1 MSKQVDSLT
10 NTYLK
15 KSIKNLISDDKKYH
29 NIENLISDELIDS
42 FRKGNQSLN
51 KKYNLNLEKYNYYL

>member
-15 KSIKNLISDDKKYH
+15 KSIKEEIAILYQKQKDLKKELRLILE
-29 NIENLISDELIDS
+29 IIDELE
-42 FRKGNQSLN
+42 GV
-51 KKYNLNLEKYNYYL
+51 EKEEF